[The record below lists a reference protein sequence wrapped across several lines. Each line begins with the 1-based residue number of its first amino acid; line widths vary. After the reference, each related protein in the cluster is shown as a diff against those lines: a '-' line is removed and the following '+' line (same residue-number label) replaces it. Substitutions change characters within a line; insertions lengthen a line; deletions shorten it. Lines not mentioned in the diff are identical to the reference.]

1 MCVMKKSTL
10 FFLLWF
16 TALSVFTFAQVQL
29 KFVTINGYGNN
40 LYIDNVTVGNQFN
53 LDAAVVS
60 INNINSGTSYATSTS
75 PFIIT
80 PIASVINIGKQN
92 ITSSF
97 TVTMIAAPGGYTS
110 TKTITSLNSGQSTNV
125 TFDDLTIT
133 PNQGLDISVVTNLS
147 GDENPTNNTLNQYT
161 IYLPGTLRTVLL
173 EEWTSSTCGPCAA
186 NNPTIDAFVGARF
199 DSIVPIKYH
208 MNWPAPGNDPMY
220 LYNPAQANDR
230 RNYYGVNSVPNVI
243 MDGVVD
249 PSYPYSSPS
258 SLPGAF
264 YPRKNVGTPIAMS
277 VTDTRIS
284 NGDSVRADITVQV
297 LSPLNPGDYYL
308 RVHAVERHIK
318 YTTAPGTN
326 GEKDFYDVF
335 RKAYPNSLGTS
346 IPTEVGTYNFTIT
359 YALDKAVW
367 VDSMIYTAAF
377 VQNDQT
383 KEVFNSAKGRNEV
396 LENLIVNN
404 QNDFIE
410 KPVEALDFIGQSKPE
425 SVVVNTDGI
434 NSVFSYELFEGG
446 FPANGWTLKNP
457 DGGITFSQFTGANG
471 PSIGGNKSVKLDFY
485 SYSATGASDT
495 LISKVF
501 SGAEVTDSVKFNYA
515 HANYPG
521 YTDRLVVKLSV
532 DGGLTFPHTIFDKS
546 GAALATVPST
556 TSAFTPTA
564 NQWATYAYSLEEV
577 LPVELKSFTVQ
588 ASGNSV
594 NLNWS
599 TATEV
604 NNLGFEIQKK
614 VAGEFVAI
622 GFINGKGTTTEVQNY
637 SYTDNNLQNGI
648 YTYRLKQVDLTG
660 SFEYSNE
667 VNVDVIGPHYFS
679 LKQNYPNPFNPSTK
693 IEFNLASESKV
704 TLKVFNLLGEEVA
717 TILNGNLASGNHSV
731 NFTAQNLNSGVY
743 IYRLDASG
751 LNGSVYT
758 DIKKMTLIK

>member
-1 MCVMKKSTL
+1 MKKATL
-10 FFLLWF
+10 FFLSWF
-16 TALSVFTFAQVQL
+16 AALSVFTFAQVQL

-53 LDAAVVS
+53 LDAAVGS
-60 INNINSGTSYATSTS
+60 INNINSGTSYATSTL
-75 PFIIT
+75 PFVIT
-80 PIASVINIGKQN
+80 PNVSVINIGKQN
-92 ITSSF
+92 ITTSF
-97 TVTMIAAPGGYTS
+97 NVTMTATPGGYTS

-133 PNQGLDISVVTNLS
+133 PGQGIDISVVTNLA
-147 GDENPTNNTLNQYT
+147 GDENSTNNTLNQYT
-161 IYLPGTLRTVLL
+161 IYLPGTFRNILL

-186 NNPTIDAFVGARF
+186 NNPTIDAFVAARF

-208 MNWPAPGNDPMY
+208 MNWPSPGNDPMY
-220 LYNPAQANDR
+220 LYNPTQATDR
-230 RNYYGVNSVPNVI
+230 RSYYGVNAVPHVI

-249 PSYPYSSPS
+249 PSYPYSDPT

-264 YPRKNVGTPIAMS
+264 NPRKKVGTPIAMS

-297 LSPLNPGDYYL
+297 LSPLNPGSYYL

-318 YTTAPGTN
+318 YATAPGTN

-346 IPTEVGTYNFTIT
+346 VPTGVGTYNYTIT
-359 YALDKAVW
+359 YAIDKAVW

-383 KEVFNSAKGRNEV
+383 KEVLNSAKGRNEV
-396 LENLIVNN
+396 LENMIVNN
-404 QNDFIE
+404 QNTIIE
-410 KPVEALDFIGQSKPE
+410 KPVSASDFVVQSKPA

-434 NSVFSYELFEGG
+434 NSVFNYELFEGS

-471 PSIGGNKSVKLDFY
+471 PSIAGSKSVKMDFY
-485 SYSATGASDT
+485 SYSTTGASDT

-501 SGAEVTDSVKFNYA
+501 NGAEVTDSVKFNYA

-546 GAALATVPST
+546 GAALATVPAST
-556 TSAFTPTA
+556 NAFVPSSAS
-564 NQWATYAYSLEEV
+564 QWATFSYSLESV
-577 LPVELKSFTVQ
+577 LPVELKSFTAKVVG
-588 ASGNSV
+588 SSV
-594 NLNWS
+594 HLNWS

-614 VAGEFVAI
+614 VAGEFVAV

-637 SYTDNNLQNGI
+637 SYTDNNLQNGS

-660 SFEYSNE
+660 SFEYSEE
-667 VNVDVIGPHYFS
+667 VNVDVIGPQYFS
-679 LKQNYPNPFNPSTK
+679 LKQNYPNPFNPSTR

-704 TLKVFNLLGEEVA
+704 TLKVFNLLGEEVV

-731 NFTAQNLNSGVY
+731 DFRAQNLNSGVY
-743 IYRLDASG
+743 IYRLDAAG
-751 LNGSVYT
+751 IDGSVYS

>member
-1 MCVMKKSTL
+1 MKKSIL
-10 FFLLWF
+10 FFLSWF
-16 TALSVFTFAQVQL
+16 AALSVFTFAQVQL

-53 LDAAVVS
+53 LDAAVGS

-75 PFIIT
+75 PFIVEPQVSI
-80 PIASVINIGKQN
+80 INIGKQN

-97 TVTMIAAPGGYTS
+97 MVTMTAAPGGYTS
-110 TKTITSLNSGQSTNV
+110 TKTITSLNSGQSQVV
-125 TFDDLTIT
+125 TFDNLTIT
-133 PNQGLDISVVTNLS
+133 PGQGLDLSVETNLT
-147 GDENPTNNTLNQYT
+147 GDENPDNDELTQYT
-161 IYLPGTLRTVLL
+161 IYLPGTFRTVLL
-173 EEWTSSTCGPCAA
+173 EEWTSSTCGPCAS
-186 NNPTIDAFVGARF
+186 NNPTIDAFVAARF
-199 DSIVPIKYH
+199 DSVVPIKYH
-208 MNWPAPGNDPMY
+208 MSWPAPGNDPMY
-220 LYNPAQANDR
+220 LYNPTQANDR

-249 PSYPYSSPS
+249 PSYPYSTPT

-318 YTTAPGTN
+318 YATAPGTN

-346 IPTEVGTYNFTIT
+346 VPTGVGTYNYTIT
-359 YALDKAVW
+359 YAIDKVVW

-404 QNDFIE
+404 QNTIIEKPIAAADFIE
-410 KPVEALDFIGQSKPE
+410 QSGPT
-425 SVVVNTDGI
+425 SISLNTDGI
-434 NSVFSYELFEGG
+434 NSVFSYELFEGS

-457 DGGITFSQFTGANG
+457 DGGLTFSQFTGANG
-471 PSIGGNKSVKLDFY
+471 PSIGGNKSVKMDFY

-546 GAALATVPST
+546 GAALATVPAT
-556 TSAFTPTA
+556 TNAFVPTA
-564 NQWATYAYSLEEV
+564 SQWATFVYSLETV
-577 LPVELKSFTVQ
+577 LPVELKSFTAQ

-614 VAGEFVAI
+614 IADEFIAI
-622 GFINGKGTTTEVQNY
+622 GFISGKGTTTETQNY
-637 SYTDNNLQNGI
+637 SFADNDLQNGS

-660 SFEYSNE
+660 SFEYSDE
-667 VNVDVIGPHYFS
+667 VNVDVIGLQYFS
-679 LKQNYPNPFNPSTK
+679 LNQNYPNPFNPSTK

-717 TILNGNLASGNHSV
+717 TLLNGNLASGNHFV
-731 NFTAQNLNSGVY
+731 DFKAQNLNSGVY
-743 IYRLDASG
+743 IYRLDAAG
-751 LNGSVYT
+751 FDGSVYT